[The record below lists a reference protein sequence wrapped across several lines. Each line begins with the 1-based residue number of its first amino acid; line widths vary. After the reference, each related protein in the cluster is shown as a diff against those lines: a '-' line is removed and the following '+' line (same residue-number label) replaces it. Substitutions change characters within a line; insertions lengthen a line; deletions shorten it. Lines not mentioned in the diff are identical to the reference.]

1 MKSEK
6 NDLIDTCDYGTT
18 HNAHRTIRKM
28 CVVGVFTALMCV
40 LSPISIP
47 LEPVSI
53 TLATLVVYLIGA
65 LLDWKIAIFPVLLY
79 ILLGFAGLPVFSKFQ
94 GGASVILGPT
104 GGYILGYVLCVFLE
118 SVLISFF
125 KKSKWIYA
133 PAMILGTILLYAFG
147 TGWFC
152 IYANYEVGKALMV
165 CVVPF
170 LLTDMIKII
179 IATVIGLRL
188 REFIDRKI
196 YR

>member
-6 NDLIDTCDYGTT
+6 NDSIDVCDYDTT
-18 HNAHRTIRKM
+18 HNSHRTIRKM
-28 CVVGVFTALMCV
+28 CMVGVFTALMCV

-65 LLDWKIAIFPVLLY
+65 LLDWKIAIFPVILY

-118 SVLISFF
+118 SILISSF

-133 PAMILGTILLYAFG
+133 PAMILGTLLLYAFG

-152 IYANYEVGKALMV
+152 VYANYEVGKALML

-170 LLTDMIKII
+170 LFTDMIKIV

-188 REFIDRKI
+188 RKFIDRKI
-196 YR
+196 YC